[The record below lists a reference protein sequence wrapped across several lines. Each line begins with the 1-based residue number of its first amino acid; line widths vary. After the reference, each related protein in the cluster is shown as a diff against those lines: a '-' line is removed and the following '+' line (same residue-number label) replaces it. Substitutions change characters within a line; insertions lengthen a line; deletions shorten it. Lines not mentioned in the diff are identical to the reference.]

1 MLKDRTAMN
10 IEELKV
16 ELDLK
21 DKDISKMFGYKN
33 PMSYANAK
41 RGKTK
46 IEEGLVSFYQLI
58 KHGTE
63 DGMMTSINMARTIS
77 KSECL

>member
-1 MLKDRTAMN
+1 MTIK
-10 IEELKV
+10 ELKK
-16 ELDLK
+16 ELKLN

-46 IEEGLVSFYQLI
+46 IEEGLVSFYQHI
-58 KHGTE
+58 KE
-63 DGMMTSINMARTIS
+63 QKR
-77 KSECL
+77 